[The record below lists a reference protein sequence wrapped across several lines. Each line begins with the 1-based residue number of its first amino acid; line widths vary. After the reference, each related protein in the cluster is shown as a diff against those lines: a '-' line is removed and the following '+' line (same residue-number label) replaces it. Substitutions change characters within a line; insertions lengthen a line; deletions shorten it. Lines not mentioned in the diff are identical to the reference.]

1 MSSIQLHLNEEGYEI
16 EHNDRQTYN
25 NFSNIEKRLIP
36 AVVQPYRRS
45 KTALVNLWDCI
56 QTVTQHNAKAALFTF
71 GSVAMNLHFQT
82 IVEYKGGAPIVVLYG
97 EPDTGKTS
105 VANAAMSCLGVE
117 ACMFRGLCREYFLHL
132 AQQTSL
138 VLFYDNPNHV
148 QEIESII
155 VDFYNGMTRGSFKRG
170 FETPRCGFML
180 ACNFTLGKIQRWET
194 N

>member
-1 MSSIQLHLNEEGYEI
+1 M
-16 EHNDRQTYN
+16 
-25 NFSNIEKRLIP
+25 
-36 AVVQPYRRS
+36 
-45 KTALVNLWDCI
+45 
-56 QTVTQHNAKAALFTF
+56 
-71 GSVAMNLHFQT
+71 
-82 IVEYKGGAPIVVLYG
+82 EYKRGAPIVVLYG

-170 FETPRCGFML
+170 FETPRCAWL
-180 ACNFTLGKIQRWET
+180 YATL
-194 N
+194 